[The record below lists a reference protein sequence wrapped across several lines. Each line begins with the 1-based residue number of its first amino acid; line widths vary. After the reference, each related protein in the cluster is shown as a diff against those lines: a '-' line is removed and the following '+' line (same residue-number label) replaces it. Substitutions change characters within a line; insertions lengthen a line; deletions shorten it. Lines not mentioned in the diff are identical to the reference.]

1 MKKLLIT
8 TVIVLIITGL
18 FGRVDAIPAF
28 ARKYRISC
36 QVCHSPSVP
45 KLKAYGDEV
54 AGNGFRL
61 KEYQAPGYF
70 VNTGDDQ
77 LSLIREFPLAV
88 RMDGYVTYNMGDN
101 GQPDFAAP
109 YIIKLLS
116 GGEISDHIS
125 YYFYFLMDEGGEIA
139 GVEDAYLMY
148 NNLFNTDLDIYLGQ
162 FQTSDPLF
170 KRELRLTLEDYS
182 IYTTK
187 IGLSDFNLSYD
198 RGVMVTWGLS
208 SKTDLI
214 LEVVN
219 GSGLSQ
225 ASPAMLFDKDK
236 YKNVFGRV
244 AQDFGDFMRIGITGY
259 FGKEDMTNIPGNTL
273 TNSSYYAGPDAS
285 IRFGSKW
292 ELNAQYLMRND
303 NQVYTHAETDEI
315 MKDVGTQ
322 GVMTELIFSP
332 EGDASK
338 WYALGMFNLVKSD
351 FNPANYRSAT
361 LHAGYLLRRNVRV
374 SAEYTQIFTD
384 ADNTWGRMSLGFVSA
399 F

>member
-1 MKKLLIT
+1 
-8 TVIVLIITGL
+8 
-18 FGRVDAIPAF
+18 
-28 ARKYRISC
+28 
-36 QVCHSPSVP
+36 
-45 KLKAYGDEV
+45 
-54 AGNGFRL
+54 
-61 KEYQAPGYF
+61 
-70 VNTGDDQ
+70 
-77 LSLIREFPLAV
+77 
-88 RMDGYVTYNMGDN
+88 
-101 GQPDFAAP
+101 
-109 YIIKLLS
+109 
-116 GGEISDHIS
+116 
-125 YYFYFLMDEGGEIA
+125 
-139 GVEDAYLMY
+139 
-148 NNLFNTDLDIYLGQ
+148 
-162 FQTSDPLF
+162 
-170 KRELRLTLEDYS
+170 
-182 IYTTK
+182 
-187 IGLSDFNLSYD
+187 
-198 RGVMVTWGLS
+198 
-208 SKTDLI
+208 
-214 LEVVN
+214 
-219 GSGLSQ
+219 
-225 ASPAMLFDKDK
+225 
-236 YKNVFGRV
+236 
-244 AQDFGDFMRIGITGY
+244 MRIGITGY

-338 WYALGMFNLVKSD
+338 WYALGMFNLVESD